1 MTPLVLPN
9 ELLLVIASQFEKLSD
24 GNALALVDR
33 RCYSVCDYFN
43 SILVTLRIAIVT
55 GYSGLPN
62 MAE

>member
-1 MTPLVLPN
+1 MK
-9 ELLLVIASQFEKLSD
+9 LLLVIASQFEKLSG

-43 SILVTLRIAIVT
+43 SVLVTSRITIVT

-62 MAE
+62 MAK